1 MKKFLAIFSI
11 LLLAGGVF
19 AAPLKVVTTTP
30 DLADLA
36 RQVGG
41 DRVKVDCLSRGS
53 QDPHFVEAKP
63 SLIVKVRDA
72 DLFIQTGLDLEIGWA
87 PLLIQGARNPRVQ
100 RGAKGFLDAS
110 TLVHPQDVPTIV
122 SRAAGDVHPGGN
134 PHFLADPHNALAVLK
149 GLEGKLTELDP
160 AGAAV
165 YKKNAG
171 NYFAR
176 LSAKITDWEK
186 RMAPTKGTRYV
197 SYHKNLVY
205 FADHFGLVSDGE
217 IEPKPGIPPT
227 AKHTAD
233 LIAVMKERRTPLIL
247 TNPHFERRT
256 PDALSRAT
264 GATVVTVVLT
274 PDAVPEAA
282 DYISA
287 VEFNVTGILRA
298 LFIQASITPKN

>member
-1 MKKFLAIFSI
+1 MKKLSALFGI
-11 LLLAGGVF
+11 LLLGGGVY

-41 DRVKVDCLSRGS
+41 DRVKVDSLSRGS

-72 DLFIQTGLDLEIGWA
+72 DLFVQTGLDLEIGWA
-87 PLLIQGARNPRVQ
+87 PLLIQGARNARVQ
-100 RGAKGFLDAS
+100 RGAQGFFDAS
-110 TLVHPQDVPTIV
+110 AFIQPLEVPTVV

-134 PHFLADPHNALAVLK
+134 PHFLADPHNALAVVKAL
-149 GLEGKLTELDP
+149 GEKLAELDP

-171 NYFAR
+171 DYSAR
-176 LSAKITDWEK
+176 LSAKIAEWEK
-186 RMAPTKGTRYV
+186 RMAPAKGARFV

-205 FADHFGLVSDGE
+205 LADHFGLVSDGE

-227 AKHTAD
+227 PKHTAD

-247 TNPHFERRT
+247 TNPHFARRT
-256 PDALSRAT
+256 PDALARAT
-264 GATVVTVVLT
+264 GAAVVTVALT
-274 PDAVPEAA
+274 PDAVPEAV

-287 VEFNVTGILRA
+287 VEFNVAGILRA
-298 LFIQASITPKN
+298 LK

>member
-1 MKKFLAIFSI
+1 MKKLLAVFSI
-11 LLLAGGVF
+11 LSLAGAVF

-63 SLIVKVRDA
+63 SLIMKVRDA
-72 DLFIQTGLDLEIGWA
+72 DLFVQTGLDLEIGWA
-87 PLLIQGARNPRVQ
+87 PLLIQGARNARVQ
-100 RGAKGFLDAS
+100 WGANGFLDAS
-110 TLVHPQDVPTIV
+110 TFIQPLEVPTIV

-134 PHFLADPHNALAVLK
+134 PHYLANPHNALAVVK
-149 GLEGKLTELDP
+149 ALEGKLTELDP

-165 YKKNAG
+165 YKNNAG
-171 NYFAR
+171 DFSDR
-176 LSAKITDWEK
+176 LSAKIADWEK
-186 RMAPTKGTRYV
+186 RMAPAKGARFV
-197 SYHKNLVY
+197 SYHKNMVY
-205 FADHFGLVSDGE
+205 FADHFGLVSDGQ

-227 AKHTAD
+227 PKHTAE

-256 PDALSRAT
+256 PDALARAT
-264 GATVVTVVLT
+264 GATVVTMALT

-287 VEFNVTGILRA
+287 VEFNVAGVLRA
-298 LFIQASITPKN
+298 LPPKK

>member
-1 MKKFLAIFSI
+1 MKKLLALFSI
-11 LLLAGGVF
+11 LWLAGGVF
-19 AAPLKVVTTTP
+19 AAPLKIVTTTP

-41 DRVKVDCLSRGS
+41 DRVKVDGLSRGS

-72 DLFIQTGLDLEIGWA
+72 DLFVQTGLDLEIGWA
-87 PLLIQGARNPRVQ
+87 PLLIQGARNARVQ

-110 TLVHPQDVPTIV
+110 AFIQPLEVPTVV

-134 PHFLADPHNALAVLK
+134 PHFLADPHNALAVVK
-149 GLEGKLTELDP
+149 ALEGKLAELDP
-160 AGAAV
+160 AGAVV
-165 YKKNAG
+165 YKKNAED
-171 NYFAR
+171 YSAR
-176 LSAKITDWEK
+176 LSAKIAGWEK
-186 RMAPTKGTRYV
+186 RMAPAKGARFV
-197 SYHKNLVY
+197 SYHKNMVY
-205 FADHFGLVSDGE
+205 FADHFGLVSDGQ

-256 PDALSRAT
+256 PDSLARAT
-264 GATVVTVVLT
+264 GASVVTVALT

-287 VEFNVTGILRA
+287 VEFNVAGVLRA
-298 LFIQASITPKN
+298 LTPKQ

>member
-1 MKKFLAIFSI
+1 MKKLLAVFSI
-11 LLLAGGVF
+11 LWLAGGVF

-41 DRVKVDCLSRGS
+41 DRVKVESLSGGF

-72 DLFIQTGLDLEIGWA
+72 DLFVQTGLELEIGWA
-87 PLLIQGARNPRVQ
+87 PLLIQGARNARVQ
-100 RGAKGFLDAS
+100 RGAKGFFDAS
-110 TLVHPQDVPTIV
+110 AFIQPLEVQTVV

-134 PHFLADPHNALAVLK
+134 PHFLADPHNALAVVKAL
-149 GLEGKLTELDP
+149 GEKLAELDT

-171 NYFAR
+171 DYSAR
-176 LSAKITDWEK
+176 LSAKIDEWEK
-186 RMAPTKGTRYV
+186 RMAPAKGARYV

-233 LIAVMKERRTPLIL
+233 LIAVMKERKTPLIL

-256 PDALSRAT
+256 PDSLARAT
-264 GATVVTVVLT
+264 GATVVTIALT

-287 VEFNVTGILRA
+287 IEFNVAGILRA
-298 LFIQASITPKN
+298 LK

>member
-1 MKKFLAIFSI
+1 MKKLFAVFSI
-11 LLLAGGVF
+11 LWLAGNVF

-63 SLIVKVRDA
+63 SLIIKVRDA
-72 DLFIQTGLDLEIGWA
+72 DLFVQTGLELEIGWA
-87 PLLIQGARNPRVQ
+87 PLLIQGARNARVQ
-100 RGAKGFLDAS
+100 QGAKGFFDAS
-110 TLVHPQDVPTIV
+110 AFVQPLEVPTVV
-122 SRAAGDVHPGGN
+122 SRAEGDVHPGGN
-134 PHFLADPHNALAVLK
+134 PHFLADPHNGLAVVKAL
-149 GLEGKLTELDP
+149 GDKLAELDP

-171 NYFAR
+171 EYSGR
-176 LSAKITDWEK
+176 LSAKIADWEK
-186 RMAPTKGTRYV
+186 RMAPAKGARYV
-197 SYHKNLVY
+197 SYHKNMVY

-233 LIAVMKERRTPLIL
+233 LIAVMKEKRTPLIL
-247 TNPHFERRT
+247 TNSHFERRT
-256 PDALSRAT
+256 PDALARAT
-264 GATVVTVVLT
+264 GAAVVLMALT
-274 PDAVPEAA
+274 PDAVSEAT
-282 DYISA
+282 DYIGA
-287 VEFNVTGILRA
+287 IDYNVTNIIKA
-298 LFIQASITPKN
+298 LGK